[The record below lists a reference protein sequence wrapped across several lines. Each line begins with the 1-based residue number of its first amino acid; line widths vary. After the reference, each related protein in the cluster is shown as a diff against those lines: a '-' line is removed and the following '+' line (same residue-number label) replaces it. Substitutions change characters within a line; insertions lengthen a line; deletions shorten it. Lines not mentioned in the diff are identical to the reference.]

1 MNKLL
6 LTTLLVL
13 CPYLAMG
20 QSNQKTTRKAPLIGI
35 SCSHPGRSSSTQM
48 TYTESVIQAGGT
60 PILISITTDS
70 LVLTDIANRLD
81 GIILIGGGDIHPSYF
96 NESPIEQLGEVDSLR
111 DVYDMALIRLA
122 TRRNIPMF
130 GICRGEQLIN
140 VAFGGTLYQ
149 DIPTQ
154 HPDTTVCHQQQEPSS
169 IPTHTVH
176 LTPGSAMASIT
187 GQTQLFTNTHHHQAV
202 KQVAPG
208 FSVTGWSSDSI
219 PEAIES
225 SHEYPIWG
233 VQFHPEALA
242 TAGDSISARFFYF
255 LVQKAATYRHAK
267 EIHRRILSLD
277 THTDTPLDF
286 DVSYNIGTRE
296 KTQVCLPKMREGKL
310 DGQYLACWVRQGPCD
325 EENSLKAIDRVD
337 ELIRHIY
344 RQVEMNGEQCA
355 IARTPDDLSRLKTE
369 GKKAFYIGIEN
380 GYGIS
385 KDLKNITRFHD
396 AGVTYITLCHTRN
409 NDICDSSSDTTARWN
424 GLSPYGRKVV
434 KEMNRLGIMIDLSH
448 AAESTFWWLPLPIL
462 QNTILIAVNQPLA
475 DFCFVTQNQRGTKT
489 GQNHGKIKSR
499 TLRPKY
505 PLWNTSV
512 SFAKVQIC
520 PLKNEGKSLFLS
532 FTTHFPTI
540 VPQMWLLQTVLTSN
554 SMTCENRVLN
564 FVLHSDGHFQK
575 RELAIEPNICHPYCP
590 IFGFVIV

>member
-187 GQTQLFTNTHHHQAV
+187 GQTQLFTNTH
-202 KQVAPG
+202 P
-208 FSVTGWSSDSI
+208 
-219 PEAIES
+219 
-225 SHEYPIWG
+225 
-233 VQFHPEALA
+233 
-242 TAGDSISARFFYF
+242 
-255 LVQKAATYRHAK
+255 
-267 EIHRRILSLD
+267 
-277 THTDTPLDF
+277 
-286 DVSYNIGTRE
+286 VSYTH
-296 KTQVCLPKMREGKL
+296 L
-310 DGQYLACWVRQGPCD
+310 
-325 EENSLKAIDRVD
+325 
-337 ELIRHIY
+337 
-344 RQVEMNGEQCA
+344 
-355 IARTPDDLSRLKTE
+355 
-369 GKKAFYIGIEN
+369 
-380 GYGIS
+380 
-385 KDLKNITRFHD
+385 
-396 AGVTYITLCHTRN
+396 TL
-409 NDICDSSSDTTARWN
+409 
-424 GLSPYGRKVV
+424 
-434 KEMNRLGIMIDLSH
+434 
-448 AAESTFWWLPLPIL
+448 
-462 QNTILIAVNQPLA
+462 
-475 DFCFVTQNQRGTKT
+475 
-489 GQNHGKIKSR
+489 
-499 TLRPKY
+499 
-505 PLWNTSV
+505 
-512 SFAKVQIC
+512 
-520 PLKNEGKSLFLS
+520 
-532 FTTHFPTI
+532 PTI
-540 VPQMWLLQTVLTSN
+540 CSV
-554 SMTCENRVLN
+554 
-564 FVLHSDGHFQK
+564 
-575 RELAIEPNICHPYCP
+575 
-590 IFGFVIV
+590 